1 MERSLKLLW
10 EKALVN
16 LLMRIQ
22 RVQFP
27 ARQLGGDEWVYRWRL
42 DFLANRLEKESVMWC
57 RKLIRPG
64 MVVVDVGAHIGYY
77 TRIFSRL
84 VGNSGRVFSFEPS
97 SENFPVLSKNLS
109 AGKYRNVTL
118 FNKAV
123 GAKNEKG
130 TLFVS
135 PGHSNHSL
143 NAGFTESVGQE
154 QVEIVPLD
162 LVLSQQGISRVDF
175 IKVDVEGFEI
185 HVLNGL
191 MNVVKNS
198 SEVHMLVEYNPLAL
212 RSGGFQPVDLLTL
225 IKDLGFDAFRILPDG
240 SLRNDI
246 SDAQQETFNLL
257 CTHTGTRLS
266 ENV

>member
-1 MERSLKLLW
+1 MKHSMKLLFN
-10 EKALVN
+10 KLLVKI
-16 LLMRIQ
+16 LMREQ
-22 RVQFP
+22 HVEFP
-27 ARQLGGDEWVYRWRL
+27 VRQIGGDEWVYQWRL
-42 DFLANRLEKESVMWC
+42 DFLTNRLEKESLTWC
-57 RKLIRPG
+57 RRLIRPG

-84 VGNSGRVFSFEPS
+84 VGDSGRVLSFEPS

-123 GAKNEKG
+123 GAENTKG

-162 LVLSQQGISRVDF
+162 LVLSQQGISQMDF
-175 IKVDVEGFEI
+175 IKVDVEGSEI
-185 HVLNGL
+185 DVLHG
-191 MNVVKNS
+191 MKSIIANS
-198 SEVHMLVEYNPLAL
+198 PNLHMLIEYNPDALQSSGCEPVELLAL
-212 RSGGFQPVDLLTL
+212 
-225 IKDLGFDAFRILPDG
+225 IKQLGFEPFHVLPDG
-240 SLRNDI
+240 SLDKNVPTNTR
-246 SDAQQETFNLL
+246 EVFNLL
-257 CTHTGTRLS
+257 CIPS
-266 ENV
+266 IKEKNDAI

>member
-1 MERSLKLLW
+1 MKRSMLLFN
-10 EKALVN
+10 KILVIF
-16 LLMRIQ
+16 LMR
-22 RVQFP
+22 VQGIYFP
-27 ARQLGGDEWVYRWRL
+27 MRQIGGDEWVYQWRL
-42 DFLANRLEKESVMWC
+42 NFLTNRWEQESLIWC
-57 RKLIRPG
+57 RRLLRPG
-64 MVVVDVGAHIGYY
+64 MVAVDIGAHIGYY

-84 VGNSGRVFSFEPS
+84 VGDSGRVLSFEPS

-123 GAKNEKG
+123 GAENTTG

-198 SEVHMLVEYNPLAL
+198 SEIHMLVEYNPAAL
-212 RSGGFQPVDLLTL
+212 QSGGFQPVDLLTL
-225 IKDLGFDAFRILPDG
+225 IKDLGFDAYRILPDG
-240 SLRNDI
+240 SLRRDI
-246 SDAQQETFNLL
+246 SDAQQDTFNLL
-257 CTHTGTRLS
+257 CTHAGTRLS